1 MKELVFVCAVSDD
14 VRMHWEIRVFLKSL
28 RENGYI
34 NSSHILVYY
43 HSPVINPEWN
53 TIQEEYPESKIFF
66 YKDEDNILKTSK
78 IFNYFPII
86 RPYILKKHWEKHP
99 YLEKCAIFY
108 TDSDIIFLK
117 KLDFSKFLNDENCYL
132 SDTRSYL
139 NSDYFDSKEK
149 DVIPELLEEY
159 KKKDVLNE
167 AAQICGIT
175 RKIIEENKQNTGG
188 AQYLLKNINSD
199 FWERVLN
206 ASLTIR
212 MFLMD
217 VNQKYMKG
225 APGNDKENNGIQSWC
240 ADMFAVQWLLWADN
254 QKCICPE
261 ELNFSWSTDKIEQ
274 KNYILHNAGIT
285 SDGSIRVTKDN
296 RAVRNEKGDVTFVN
310 APAFFKRAF
319 ISSFPPKLHLINIIT
334 PSESRNYFTSVYAE
348 NILKSLY
355 SN

>member
-1 MKELVFVCAVSDD
+1 
-14 VRMHWEIRVFLKSL
+14 
-28 RENGYI
+28 
-34 NSSHILVYY
+34 
-43 HSPVINPEWN
+43 
-53 TIQEEYPESKIFF
+53 
-66 YKDEDNILKTSK
+66 
-78 IFNYFPII
+78 
-86 RPYILKKHWEKHP
+86 
-99 YLEKCAIFY
+99 
-108 TDSDIIFLK
+108 
-117 KLDFSKFLNDENCYL
+117 
-132 SDTRSYL
+132 
-139 NSDYFDSKEK
+139 
-149 DVIPELLEEY
+149 
-159 KKKDVLNE
+159 
-167 AAQICGIT
+167 
-175 RKIIEENKQNTGG
+175 
-188 AQYLLKNINSD
+188 
-199 FWERVLN
+199 
-206 ASLTIR
+206 
-212 MFLMD
+212 MD

-310 APAFFKRAF
+310 APAFFKGAF

-334 PSESRNYFTSVYAE
+334 HSESRNYFTSVYAE